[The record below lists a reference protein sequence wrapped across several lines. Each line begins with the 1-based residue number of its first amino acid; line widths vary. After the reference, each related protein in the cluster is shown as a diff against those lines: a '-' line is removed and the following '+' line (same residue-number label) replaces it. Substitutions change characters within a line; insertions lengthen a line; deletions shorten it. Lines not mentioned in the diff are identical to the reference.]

1 MTHEARE
8 IKSVFTIDD
17 LEENDSSDDASI
29 PHDQRQALLQDVAD
43 RTVGTAGCCGAMC
56 VCFGCLCCGL
66 CWKEMHETYNRFT
79 LCGLW
84 CPM

>member
-1 MTHEARE
+1 M
-8 IKSVFTIDD
+8 KSVFTIDD
-17 LEENDSSDDASI
+17 LEDNDSSANDDASA
-29 PHDQRQALLQDVAD
+29 PHDSDQGQALLEGVAD

-56 VCFGCLCCGL
+56 VCFGCLCCGMY
-66 CWKEMHETYNRFT
+66 WKEMHETYNRFT